1 MNGCT
6 RGCDVDRRRH
16 LPVSSFRTKR
26 HTQQYAEL
34 KDRVRQLEEE
44 LEAAAGANEA
54 IKHANDL
61 RVAKMCVRGLVRPS
75 AFLVKE

>member
-1 MNGCT
+1 M
-6 RGCDVDRRRH
+6 
-16 LPVSSFRTKR
+16 
-26 HTQQYAEL
+26 
-34 KDRVRQLEEE
+34 RQLEEE